1 MPNNIINA
9 SSAGSGG
16 LITTAADSGSLEL
29 QSDGTTIATLSSTGL
44 TMAAGKKVFS
54 EGSVLQVV
62 TVNKTDTFSM
72 ASTTWAD
79 VTGLSLSITPTSA
92 SNKILV
98 LASVA
103 FGVDVNFAYIRLV
116 RDSTVINVGDAAGSR
131 PQVTGAQV
139 YSSASP
145 TYVVTQVPITYLDSP
160 STTSATTYKIQLR
173 IGDTS
178 QTAYINRTASDRNTA
193 NYEWRGVSNIVVMEV
208 KG

>member
-1 MPNNIINA
+1 LPTTSGTVVADTATQTLTNKTLGAGTVMP
-9 SSAGSGG
+9 
-16 LITTAADSGSLEL
+16 T
-29 QSDGTTIATLSSTGL
+29 
-44 TMAAGKKVFS
+44 
-54 EGSVLQVV
+54 GSVLQVV

-92 SNKILV
+92 SNKIMV

-131 PQVTGAQV
+131 PQVTGASI
-139 YSSASP
+139 YPNGAP
-145 TYVVTQVPITYLDSP
+145 IYIVTQVPITYLDSP
-160 STTSATTYKIQLR
+160 STTSATTYKIQIR

-178 QTAYINRTASDRNTA
+178 QTAYVNRTVSDRNTA